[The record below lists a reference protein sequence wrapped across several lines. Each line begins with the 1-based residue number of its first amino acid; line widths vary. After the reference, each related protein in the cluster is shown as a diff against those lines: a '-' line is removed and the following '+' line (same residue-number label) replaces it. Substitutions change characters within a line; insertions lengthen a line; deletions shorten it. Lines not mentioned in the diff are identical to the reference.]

1 MNTKI
6 YSIDSMR
13 SAAKRRLPRMV
24 FDFVDGGSDDEI
36 SRRRNVSQFDQIEF
50 APRMLRR
57 TPDMD
62 LSTELFGHRL
72 SMPVVV
78 APTGLSGLLWRR
90 GELAVAKACDA
101 AGVTMTVS
109 HATTVDMQELA
120 QAARNPIW
128 FQTLIYKDRGL
139 TREFADRAR
148 ESGYAAL
155 VLTVDLQAL
164 GQRERDI
171 RNHFTIPP
179 KFTVTNVFDALSHPA
194 WLYDYLSQPT
204 ITMTGYGDGK
214 TDLATLAQ
222 HMSTLFQPD
231 VGWDDVDD
239 ARQAAALGVDGI
251 VVSNHGGRQLDTAP
265 APVDVLPAIA
275 DVVAGDTEILM
286 CSGIRRGTHIVKALA
301 LGARA
306 VLIGRPHL
314 WGLAAAG
321 QQGVEQVFEILRQ
334 EMKRT
339 LALGGWNSVSEVDR
353 DALGIRQG
361 GSLVCEVVCLV
372 VVFQAV

>member
-78 APTGLSGLLWRR
+78 APTGLSGLLWPR

-101 AGVTMTVS
+101 ADVAMTVS

-120 QAARNPIW
+120 QAARNPVW

-179 KFTVTNVFDALSHPA
+179 KFSAKNVFDALSHPA
-194 WLYDYLSQPT
+194 WLYDF
-204 ITMTGYGDGK
+204 
-214 TDLATLAQ
+214 
-222 HMSTLFQPD
+222 FQPD
-231 VGWDDVDD
+231 VGWDDVEWLRAYWQGPLILKGILHPDD
-239 ARQAAALGVDGI
+239 ARQAAALGVDAV

-265 APVDVLPAIA
+265 APVDVLPAVV
-275 DVVAGDTEILM
+275 DRVAGDMEILM

-339 LALGGWNSVSEVDR
+339 LALGGWNNLSEIDR
-353 DALGIRQG
+353 DALRAL
-361 GSLVCEVVCLV
+361 SVDT
-372 VVFQAV
+372 